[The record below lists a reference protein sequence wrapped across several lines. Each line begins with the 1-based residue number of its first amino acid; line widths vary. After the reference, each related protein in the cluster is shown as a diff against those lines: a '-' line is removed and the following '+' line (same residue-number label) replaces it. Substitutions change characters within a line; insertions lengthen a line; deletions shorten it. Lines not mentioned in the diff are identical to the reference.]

1 MRLQRKFTILV
12 VTIIIIPILVALVV
26 AYFQFIYL
34 QKNQMI
40 FNRTYVMKWVNRRLS
55 PFKEAPLIR
64 EPEEALPK
72 GMDIMIFDSDMNV
85 LASSFAAFAV
95 GESLTADEI
104 SHFMQGHMDRYQ
116 YFLEALPV
124 EEDAELRMLIR
135 VEKQDESKPIRLFSL
150 GTFVYLFLLLLGLAA
165 IVSSVMLSSTNKSIQ
180 NLEEATKKIAAGNLD
195 FTLQTEGDDELASL
209 TTSFDSMRKALK
221 EELARRSRFLMA
233 VSHDLKTPLTSIE
246 GYIEAI
252 IDGFA
257 DDPELLKRY
266 LQIVQDKSKVLESRI
281 LELIDFVKMETGE
294 WQLTQSEIDL
304 KSFLLE
310 AAKNYKDDASVL
322 GRDFYFSIDIV
333 DDLTVSADGNLVSRA
348 LENLFNN
355 AVRYTENGDT
365 IWMRAFQNKDEVTV
379 QIEDSG
385 PGIPKEEVDLIFDAF
400 YRGSKSRREQ
410 GFGLGL
416 SIVRSILQAHTWDI
430 DVQSQSDVGTVF
442 SIHIPLD
449 GNESTEI

>member
-40 FNRTYVMKWVNRRLS
+40 FNRTYVMKWVDRRIT
-55 PFKEAPLIR
+55 PFKETPFIR
-64 EPEEALPK
+64 ESEEVLPK
-72 GMDIMIFDSDMNV
+72 GMDIMIFDSGMNV
-85 LASSFAAFAV
+85 LASSFDAFEV
-95 GESLTADEI
+95 GKHLTAEEI
-104 SHFMQGHMDRYQ
+104 SRVMQSHMDRYQ

-124 EEDAELRMLIR
+124 EDAELRMLIR
-135 VEKQDESKPIRLFSL
+135 VEKQDESQPIRLFSL

-165 IVSSVMLSSTNKSIQ
+165 IVSSVMLSTTNKSIQ

-195 FTLQTEGDDELASL
+195 FSLQTEGDDELASL
-209 TTSFDSMRKALK
+209 TSSFDSMRKALK

-252 IDGFA
+252 IDGYA

-266 LQIVQDKSKVLESRI
+266 LHIVQDKSKVLESRI

-294 WQLTQSEIDL
+294 WQLKQTEINL

-310 AAKNYKDDASVL
+310 AAKTYKDDASVL
-322 GRDFYFSIDIV
+322 GRDFYYSIDIA
-333 DDLTVSADGNLVSRA
+333 DDVTVSADGNLVSRA

-355 AVRYTENGDT
+355 AVRYTEYGDT
-365 IWMRAFQNKDEVTV
+365 IWMRAFQGKDEVTV

-400 YRGSKSRREQ
+400 YRGSRSRREQ

-416 SIVRSILQAHTWDI
+416 SIVRSIIHAHTWDI
-430 DVQSQSDVGTVF
+430 DVQSQPDVGTVF

>member
-40 FNRTYVMKWVNRRLS
+40 FNRTYVMKWVDRRIT
-55 PFKEAPLIR
+55 PFKETPFIR
-64 EPEEALPK
+64 ESEEALPK
-72 GMDIMIFDSDMNV
+72 GMDIMIFDSGMNV
-85 LASSFAAFAV
+85 LASSFDAFEV
-95 GESLTADEI
+95 GKHLTAEEI
-104 SHFMQGHMDRYQ
+104 SRFMQSHMDRYQ

-124 EEDAELRMLIR
+124 EHAELRMLIR
-135 VEKQDESKPIRLFSL
+135 VEKRDESQPIRLFSL

-165 IVSSVMLSSTNKSIQ
+165 IVSSVMLSTTNKSIQ

-195 FTLQTEGDDELASL
+195 FTLQMEGDDELASL
-209 TTSFDSMRKALK
+209 TSSFDSMRKALK

-252 IDGFA
+252 IDGYA

-266 LQIVQDKSKVLESRI
+266 LNIVQDKSKVLESRI

-294 WQLTQSEIDL
+294 WQLKQTEINL
-304 KSFLLE
+304 KYFLLE
-310 AAKNYKDDASVL
+310 AAKSYKDDASVL
-322 GRDFYFSIDIV
+322 GRDFYYSIDIA
-333 DDLTVSADGNLVSRA
+333 DDVTVSADGNLVSRA

-355 AVRYTENGDT
+355 AVRYTEHGDT
-365 IWMRAFQNKDEVTV
+365 IWMRAFQGKDEVTV

-400 YRGSKSRREQ
+400 YRGSRSRREQ

-416 SIVRSILQAHTWDI
+416 SIVRSIIHAHTWDI
-430 DVQSQSDVGTVF
+430 DVQSQADVGTVF

-449 GNESTEI
+449 GSESTEI

>member
-40 FNRTYVMKWVNRRLS
+40 FNRTYVMKWVNRRIN
-55 PFKEAPLIR
+55 PFKESPFIR

-72 GMDIMIFDSDMNV
+72 GMDIMLFDSGMNV
-85 LASSFAAFAV
+85 LASSFAVFHV
-95 GESLTADEI
+95 GDHLTADEI
-104 SHFMQGHMDRYQ
+104 SQFMQSHMDEYH

-124 EEDAELRMLIR
+124 ENAELRMLIR
-135 VEKQDESKPIRLFSL
+135 VEKRNESKPIRLFSL

-165 IVSSVMLSSTNKSIQ
+165 IVSSVMISSTNKSIQ
-180 NLEEATKKIAAGNLD
+180 NLEEATKKIAEGNLD
-195 FTLQTEGDDELASL
+195 FSLQPEGDDELASL
-209 TTSFDSMRKALK
+209 TSSFDSMRKALK

-266 LQIVQDKSKVLESRI
+266 LHIVQDKSKVLESRI

-294 WQLTQSEIDL
+294 WQLKQSEINL
-304 KSFLLE
+304 KNFLLE

-322 GRDFYFSIDIV
+322 GREFYYSIDIAE
-333 DDLTVSADGNLVSRA
+333 DLVVSADGNLASRA

-365 IWMRAFQNKDEVTV
+365 IWMRAFQGRDEVNV

-385 PGIPKEEVDLIFDAF
+385 PGIPQEEIELIFDPF

-430 DVQSQSDVGTVF
+430 EVQSQPDVGTVF
-442 SIHIPLD
+442 SVHIPLD
-449 GNESTEI
+449 GTESTEI

>member
-40 FNRTYVMKWVNRRLS
+40 FNRTYVMKWVNRRLN
-55 PFKEAPLIR
+55 PFKETPFVQ

-85 LASSFAAFAV
+85 LASSFESFSV
-95 GESLTADEI
+95 GDHLTAEEI
-104 SHFMQGHMDRYQ
+104 SHFMETHMDRYQ

-124 EEDAELRMLIR
+124 EDAELRMLIR
-135 VEKQDESKPIRLFSL
+135 VEKRDESQPIRLFSL

-209 TTSFDSMRKALK
+209 TSSFDSMRKALK

-252 IDGFA
+252 SDGFA

-266 LQIVQDKSKVLESRI
+266 LHIVQDKSKVLESRI

-294 WQLTQSEIDL
+294 WQLTQSEINL
-304 KSFLLE
+304 KDFLLE

-322 GRDFYFSIDIV
+322 GRDFYYSIDIGEN
-333 DDLTVSADGNLVSRA
+333 LTVSADGNLVSRA

-355 AVRYTENGDT
+355 AVRYTEHGDT
-365 IWMRAFQNKDEVTV
+365 IWMRAFRSKNEVTV
-379 QIEDSG
+379 QIEDGG

-430 DVQSQSDVGTVF
+430 DVQSQTNVGTVF

-449 GNESTEI
+449 GNMSTEV

>member
-40 FNRTYVMKWVNRRLS
+40 FNRTYVMKWVDRRIT
-55 PFKEAPLIR
+55 PFKETPFIR
-64 EPEEALPK
+64 ESEEALPK
-72 GMDIMIFDSDMNV
+72 GMDIMIFDSGMNV
-85 LASSFAAFAV
+85 LASSFDAFEV
-95 GESLTADEI
+95 GKHLTAEEI
-104 SHFMQGHMDRYQ
+104 SRFMQSHMDRYQ

-124 EEDAELRMLIR
+124 EDAELRMLIR
-135 VEKQDESKPIRLFSL
+135 VEKRDESQPIRLFSL

-165 IVSSVMLSSTNKSIQ
+165 IVSSVMLSTTNKSIQ

-209 TTSFDSMRKALK
+209 TSSFDSMRKALK

-252 IDGFA
+252 IDGYA

-266 LQIVQDKSKVLESRI
+266 LHIVQDKSKVLESRI

-294 WQLTQSEIDL
+294 WQLKQTEINL
-304 KSFLLE
+304 KYFLLE
-310 AAKNYKDDASVL
+310 AAKSYKDDASVL
-322 GRDFYFSIDIV
+322 GRDFYYSIDIA
-333 DDLTVSADGNLVSRA
+333 DDVTVSADGNLVSRA

-355 AVRYTENGDT
+355 AVRYTEHGDT
-365 IWMRAFQNKDEVTV
+365 IWMRAFQGKDEVTV

-400 YRGSKSRREQ
+400 YRGSRSRREQ

-416 SIVRSILQAHTWDI
+416 SIVRSIIHAHTWDI
-430 DVQSQSDVGTVF
+430 DVQSQADVGTVF

-449 GNESTEI
+449 GSESTEI